1 MNDDFYSKLKAID
14 SIKEITKNNIYTKLP
29 EDWHILATDIKDSTL
44 AIKKGKYKEVNMVG
58 ALTIISILNINKEIE
73 LPYVFG
79 GDGAFIIIP
88 KSIYTQAKQALLA
101 VQKISKEAYNLELRI
116 ASICI
121 EEVCKNNK
129 EVLISKLKV
138 SKDYYQAIINGGGLE
153 LCDNLLKS
161 SKQFLI
167 KDNIDKN
174 FQVDI
179 SGLECRWE
187 AIPSP
192 KDDTLSILI
201 KSNDEQYYE
210 NILSNIESIIGDNK
224 KRHPILEKTL
234 NLSFK
239 DKDLDYESAIYSQN
253 IFMKKLINLKLKTIN
268 LIGYFLMKL
277 NLKEWSKYKKRVI
290 STTDTEK
297 FDDILR
303 MVVSTSQKETILL
316 EEYLEEEFQNNSLIY
331 GIHKSD
337 SALMTCLIFERH
349 GRHIHFVDGSNG
361 GYALAAKDFKNRVN
375 KNTYL

>member
-14 SIKEITKNNIYTKLP
+14 NIKDITKNNIYTEVPK
-29 EDWHILATDIKDSTL
+29 DWHILATDIKNSTT
-44 AIKKGKYKEVNMVG
+44 AINEGKYKEVNMVG
-58 ALTIISILNINKEIE
+58 ALTIISILNINKDIE

-79 GDGAFIIIP
+79 GDGAFVIIP
-88 KSIYTQAKQALLA
+88 NSIYSQAKQALLA
-101 VQKISKEAYNLELRI
+101 VQKISKDAYTLDLRI

-121 EEVCKNNK
+121 EEVCKNSK

-153 LCDNLLKS
+153 LCDHLLKNS
-161 SKQFLI
+161 DQFLI

-201 KSNDEQYYE
+201 KSKNEQYYE

-224 KRHPILEKTL
+224 KRHPILEKAL

-239 DKDLDYESAIYSQN
+239 DKDLDYESSIYSQN
-253 IFMKKLINLKLKTIN
+253 TFIKKLINLKLKTIN
-268 LIGYFLMKL
+268 LLGYFLIKF
-277 NLKEWSKYKKRVI
+277 NLKNWSTYKKRVL

-303 MVVSTSQKETILL
+303 MVVSTSKNETSLL
-316 EEYLEEEFQNNSLIY
+316 EEYLESEFQNNTLIY
-331 GIHKSD
+331 GMHKSD

-361 GYALAAKDFKNRVN
+361 GYALAAKDFKIRIS
-375 KNTYL
+375 TIT

>member
-1 MNDDFYSKLKAID
+1 MNDDFYSKLKAIN
-14 SIKEITKNNIYTKLP
+14 SIKEIAKNNIYSKLP
-29 EDWHILATDIKDSTL
+29 KDWYILATDIKDSTI
-44 AIKKGKYKEVNMVG
+44 AIKEGKYKEVNMVG
-58 ALTIISILNINKEIE
+58 ALTIISILNINKNID

-79 GDGAFIIIP
+79 GDGAFVIIP
-88 KSIYTQAKQALLA
+88 QSIYHEAKQSLLA
-101 VQKISKEAYNLELRI
+101 IQKISKDAYSLDLRI

-121 EEVCKNNK
+121 DEVCKNNK

-153 LCDNLLKS
+153 LCDDLLKNS
-161 SKQFLI
+161 NNFLI
-167 KDNIDKN
+167 NDKIDEN

-201 KSNDEQYYE
+201 KSKNESYYE

-224 KRHPILEKTL
+224 KRHPILENAL

-239 DKDLDYESAIYSQN
+239 DKDLNYESSIYSQN
-253 IFMKKLINLKLKTIN
+253 FFMKRLINLKLKMIN
-268 LIGYFLMKL
+268 VIGYILMKL
-277 NLKEWSKYKKRVI
+277 NLKDWSTYKQRVL

-303 MVVSTSQKETILL
+303 MVVSTSKEETQIL
-316 EEYLEEEFQNNSLIY
+316 EEYLEKEFQKNTLIY

-361 GYALAAKDFKNRVN
+361 GYALAAKDFKNRVAI
-375 KNTYL
+375 

>member
-1 MNDDFYSKLKAID
+1 MNDDFYSKLKAIN
-14 SIKEITKNNIYTKLP
+14 SIKEIAKNNIYSKLP
-29 EDWHILATDIKDSTL
+29 KDWYILATDIKDSTI
-44 AIKKGKYKEVNMVG
+44 AIKEGKYKEVNMVG
-58 ALTIISILNINKEIE
+58 ALTIISILNINKNID

-79 GDGAFIIIP
+79 GDGAFVIIP
-88 KSIYTQAKQALLA
+88 QSIYHEAKQSLLA
-101 VQKISKEAYNLELRI
+101 IQKISKDAYSLDLRI

-121 EEVCKNNK
+121 DEVCKNNK

-153 LCDNLLKS
+153 LCDDLLKNS
-161 SKQFLI
+161 NNFLI
-167 KDNIDKN
+167 NDKIDEN

-201 KSNDEQYYE
+201 KSKNESYYE

-224 KRHPILEKTL
+224 KRHPILENALK
-234 NLSFK
+234 LSFK
-239 DKDLDYESAIYSQN
+239 DKDLNYESSIYSQN
-253 IFMKKLINLKLKTIN
+253 FFMKRLINLKLKMIN
-268 LIGYFLMKL
+268 VIGYILMKL
-277 NLKEWSKYKKRVI
+277 NLKDWSTYKQRVL

-303 MVVSTSQKETILL
+303 MVVSTSKEETQIL
-316 EEYLEEEFQNNSLIY
+316 EEYLEKEFQKNTLIY

-361 GYALAAKDFKNRVN
+361 GYALAAKDFKNRVAI
-375 KNTYL
+375 

>member
-1 MNDDFYSKLKAID
+1 MNDDFYSKLKAIN
-14 SIKEITKNNIYTKLP
+14 SIKEIAKNNIYSKLP
-29 EDWHILATDIKDSTL
+29 KDWYILATDIKDSTI
-44 AIKKGKYKEVNMVG
+44 AIKEGKYKEVNMVG
-58 ALTIISILNINKEIE
+58 ALTIISILNINKNID

-79 GDGAFIIIP
+79 GDGAFVIIP
-88 KSIYTQAKQALLA
+88 QSIYNEAKQSLLA
-101 VQKISKEAYNLELRI
+101 IQKISKDAYSLDLRI

-121 EEVCKNNK
+121 DEVCKNNK

-153 LCDNLLKS
+153 LCDDLLKNS
-161 SKQFLI
+161 NNFLI
-167 KDNIDKN
+167 NDKIDEN

-201 KSNDEQYYE
+201 KSKNESYYE

-224 KRHPILEKTL
+224 KRHPILENALK
-234 NLSFK
+234 LSFK
-239 DKDLDYESAIYSQN
+239 DKDLNYESSIYSQN
-253 IFMKKLINLKLKTIN
+253 FFMKRLINLKLKMIN
-268 LIGYFLMKL
+268 VIGYILMKL
-277 NLKEWSKYKKRVI
+277 NLKDWSTYKQRVL

-303 MVVSTSQKETILL
+303 MVVSTSKEETQIL
-316 EEYLEEEFQNNSLIY
+316 EEYLEKEFQKNTLIY

-361 GYALAAKDFKNRVN
+361 GYALAAKDFKNRVAI
-375 KNTYL
+375 

>member
-1 MNDDFYSKLKAID
+1 MNDDFYSKLKAIN
-14 SIKEITKNNIYTKLP
+14 SIKEIAKNNIYSKLP
-29 EDWHILATDIKDSTL
+29 KDWYILATDIKDSTI
-44 AIKKGKYKEVNMVG
+44 AIKEGKYKEVNMVG
-58 ALTIISILNINKEIE
+58 ALTIISILNINKNID

-79 GDGAFIIIP
+79 GDGAFVIIP
-88 KSIYTQAKQALLA
+88 QSIYPEAKQSLLA
-101 VQKISKEAYNLELRI
+101 IQKISKDAYNLDLRI

-121 EEVCKNNK
+121 DEVCKNNK

-153 LCDNLLKS
+153 LCDDLLKNS
-161 SKQFLI
+161 NNFLI
-167 KDNIDKN
+167 NDKIDEN

-201 KSNDEQYYE
+201 KSKNESYYE

-224 KRHPILEKTL
+224 KRHPILENALK
-234 NLSFK
+234 LSFK
-239 DKDLDYESAIYSQN
+239 DKDLNYESSIYSQN
-253 IFMKKLINLKLKTIN
+253 FFMKRLINLKLKLIN
-268 LIGYFLMKL
+268 VIGYILMKL
-277 NLKEWSKYKKRVI
+277 NLKDWSTYKQRVL

-303 MVVSTSQKETILL
+303 MVVSTSKEETQIL
-316 EEYLEEEFQNNSLIY
+316 EEYLEKEFQKNTLIY

-361 GYALAAKDFKNRVN
+361 GYALAAKDFKNRVAI
-375 KNTYL
+375 

>member
-1 MNDDFYSKLKAID
+1 MNDDFYSKLKAIN
-14 SIKEITKNNIYTKLP
+14 SIKEITKNNIYSKLP
-29 EDWHILATDIKDSTL
+29 KDWYILATDIKDSTI
-44 AIKKGKYKEVNMVG
+44 AIKEGKYKEVNMVG
-58 ALTIISILNINKEIE
+58 ALTIISILNINKNID

-79 GDGAFIIIP
+79 GDGAFVIIP
-88 KSIYTQAKQALLA
+88 QSIYHEAKQSLLA
-101 VQKISKEAYNLELRI
+101 IQKISKDAYDLNLRI

-153 LCDNLLKS
+153 LCDDLLKNS
-161 SKQFLI
+161 NSFLI
-167 KDNIDKN
+167 KDKIDKN

-201 KSNDEQYYE
+201 KSKDESYYE

-224 KRHPILEKTL
+224 KRHPILENSL

-239 DKDLDYESAIYSQN
+239 DKDLNYESSIYSQN
-253 IFMKKLINLKLKTIN
+253 LFMKKLINLKLKMIN
-268 LIGYFLMKL
+268 VIGYILMKL
-277 NLKEWSKYKKRVI
+277 NLKDWSTYKQRVL

-303 MVVSTSQKETILL
+303 MVVSTSKEETQIL
-316 EEYLEEEFQNNSLIY
+316 EEYLEKEFQNNKLIY

-361 GYALAAKDFKNRVN
+361 GYALAAKDFKSKV
-375 KNTYL
+375 LI

>member
-1 MNDDFYSKLKAID
+1 M
-14 SIKEITKNNIYTKLP
+14 
-29 EDWHILATDIKDSTL
+29 ATDIKDSTI
-44 AIKKGKYKEVNMVG
+44 AIKEGKYKEVNMIG
-58 ALTIISILNINKEIE
+58 ALTIISILNINKNID

-79 GDGAFIIIP
+79 GDGAFVIIP
-88 KSIYTQAKQALLA
+88 QSIYHEAKQSLLA
-101 VQKISKEAYNLELRI
+101 IQKISKDAYDLNLRV

-129 EVLISKLKV
+129 EILISKLKV

-153 LCDNLLKS
+153 LCDDLLKNS
-161 SKQFLI
+161 NSFLI
-167 KDNIDKN
+167 KDKIDKN

-201 KSNDEQYYE
+201 KSKDESYYE

-224 KRHPILEKTL
+224 KRHPILENSL

-239 DKDLDYESAIYSQN
+239 DKDLNYESSIYSQN
-253 IFMKKLINLKLKTIN
+253 IFMKKLINLKLKMIN
-268 LIGYFLMKL
+268 VIGYILMKL
-277 NLKEWSKYKKRVI
+277 NLKDWSTYKQRVL

-303 MVVSTSQKETILL
+303 MVVSTSKEETQIL
-316 EEYLEEEFQNNSLIY
+316 EEYLEKEFQNNKLIY

-361 GYALAAKDFKNRVN
+361 GYALAAKDFKNKV
-375 KNTYL
+375 LI